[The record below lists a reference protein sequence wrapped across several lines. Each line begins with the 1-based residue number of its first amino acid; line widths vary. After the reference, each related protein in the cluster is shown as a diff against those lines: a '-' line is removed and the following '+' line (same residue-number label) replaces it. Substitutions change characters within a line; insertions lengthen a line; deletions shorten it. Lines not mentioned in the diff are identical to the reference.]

1 MKNSIVV
8 GLIALALI
16 VLVSP
21 GLVGYLAERSLDQQV
36 DWAADENR
44 EIEITS
50 DGFERGWFS
59 SEGHHR
65 IGFAATPAGLELR
78 NALGVAGEGQDPAI
92 LIDTRLDHGLVPVT
106 SMQGESGSL
115 MPGLGRAESR
125 ISIEAAD
132 GTVTRLPGVVY
143 TTIGLTGAVSS
154 RYALDPGGAGTL
166 TWGRTDIR
174 VDSNARSGRLEASA
188 RMDAF
193 ELRSAGST
201 TAAGGLSLES
211 NTVRTP
217 YDFHVG
223 DVDLSIESVAHS
235 GEGPAVRIGP
245 LHLRSTSELND
256 EAVDSRFAID
266 LQLDDIPEVGR
277 LLWSLEG
284 SLDGLDAAALGRVV
298 DGLEDARGLA
308 DPALMFEAVAAD
320 LKTLLAHGLEADID
334 EFELG
339 LPEGTFEADLELAVA
354 ETDRDKF
361 VWTGLLLSTQ
371 ATANVTIPGPLFE
384 QLVSRNPDARTL
396 VAMGYLV
403 PNGSGYEL
411 KAEYAQGLLTVN
423 GAPVPIP
430 IPSM

>member
-1 MKNSIVV
+1 MKISIVV
-8 GLIALALI
+8 GLIALALV

-21 GLVGYLAERSLDQQV
+21 GLVGYLAERSLDRQV

-59 SEGHHR
+59 SAGHHR
-65 IGFAATPAGLELR
+65 IRFAPTPAGLELR
-78 NALGVAGEGQDPAI
+78 EALGVAGEGHGPAI

-106 SMQGESGSL
+106 SMQGDSGSL

-132 GTVTRLPGVVY
+132 GTVTELPGLVY
-143 TTIGLTGAVSS
+143 TTIGLAGGVASH
-154 RYALDPGGAGTL
+154 YALEPGGTDTL
-166 TWGRTDIR
+166 SWGSTDIR

-193 ELRSAGST
+193 EVRTPAST
-201 TAAGGLSLES
+201 MTAGGLRLES
-211 NTVRTP
+211 DTVRTP

-223 DVDLSIESVAHS
+223 DVELSIESVAHS
-235 GEGPAVRIGP
+235 GEGPALRIGP
-245 LHLRSTSELND
+245 VHLRSDSVLND

-266 LQLDDIPEVGR
+266 LQFEDIPEVGR
-277 LLWSLEG
+277 LSWSLQG

-298 DGLEDARGLA
+298 DGLEDARGLE

-320 LKTLLAHGLEADID
+320 LKTLLAHGLEADI
-334 EFELG
+334 ERFQLG
-339 LPEGTFEADLELAVA
+339 LPEGTVEADLELAVA
-354 ETDRDKF
+354 ATDLDDF
-361 VWTGLLLSTQ
+361 VWTGLLLSTV
-371 ATANVTIPGPLFE
+371 ASANITIPGPLFE
-384 QLVSRNPDARTL
+384 ELASRNPDARSL

-403 PNGSGYEL
+403 PSGSGYEL